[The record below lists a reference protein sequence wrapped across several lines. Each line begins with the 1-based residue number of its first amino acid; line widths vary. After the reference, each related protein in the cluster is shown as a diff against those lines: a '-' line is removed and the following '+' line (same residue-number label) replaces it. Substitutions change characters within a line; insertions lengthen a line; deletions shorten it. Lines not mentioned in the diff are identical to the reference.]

1 MKIVNFSYVAMLL
14 CVTGCTTNPPA
25 QGKVAHDPLPPS
37 DSREAEEKTGGS
49 IVTGD
54 LHNRAVR
61 RILEVD
67 LSNSQECTETR
78 KITIKAIAYDEPGV
92 LTERWSVERCGSV
105 VFYIVQYIPTPQGR
119 AEVSVT
125 VDK

>member
-1 MKIVNFSYVAMLL
+1 MKIVNFSYLAMLL
-14 CVTGCTTNPPA
+14 CVAGCATNPPA
-25 QGKVAHDPLPPS
+25 QGRVTHDPLPPS
-37 DSREAEEKTGGS
+37 DPRQTEEKAGGS

-54 LHNRAVR
+54 LFNRAVR

-67 LSNSQECTETR
+67 LSKSPECTETR

-105 VFYIVQYIPTPQGR
+105 VFYSVKYVPMPQCR
-119 AEVSVT
+119 TEVSVAAER
-125 VDK
+125 